1 MAKNDYRRSL
11 IMLRA
16 HERGYSGHVRLEHR
30 VMMGSMYFT
39 VLEKNAPQGLCA
51 LLVRPDARGGYAAVK
66 LGNLRRDGRGQ
77 SALAYSFD
85 PRNIAGK
92 PLDDY
97 ILIAITAISEGDC
110 VIVLTGNVN
119 GSRDFRF
126 DGVREAVCAACNPKA
141 ATNSRESLAA
151 MPEATADDRENS
163 AIPEA
168 TADDRE
174 NSAMPEAT
182 ADDRENSAMPEE
194 AATSDSEN
202 TAETEAFEP
211 EWNPP
216 SESMPEENPFVSAC
230 ESCEMEIPADDLPEP
245 AEDGFPAPNVDSE
258 LQIAAQTP
266 WQGAAENIRTLFL
279 SEEPEELMLGDGYS
293 YVRAPM
299 PEGSEFAFMNIG
311 VKLENGAPTGI
322 AYAFPG
328 SYSAQPPEGLE
339 DYVWN
344 GGAADGWWVLYADPE
359 TGEKL

>member
-39 VLEKNAPQGLCA
+39 VSEKNAPQGLCA

-97 ILIAITAISEGDC
+97 ILIAVAAVSEGDC
-110 VIVLTGNVN
+110 AIVLTGNVN

-126 DGVREAVCAACNPKA
+126 DGVREAVCAACTPKA
-141 ATNSRESLAA
+141 AANSRESPAA
-151 MPEATADDRENS
+151 MPEATADDRENGDMS
-163 AIPEA
+163 EQ
-168 TADDRE
+168 TAVERE
-174 NSAMPEAT
+174 NN
-182 ADDRENSAMPEE
+182 DMPEE
-194 AATSDSEN
+194 AAASESDSAD
-202 TAETEAFEP
+202 TTEEFEL
-211 EWNPP
+211 EWNAS
-216 SESMPEENPFVSAC
+216 SESVPEESPFVSAC
-230 ESCEMEIPADDLPEP
+230 ESCETEIPADDLPEP
-245 AEDGFPAPNVDSE
+245 AEGDVSAPKPDSE
-258 LQIAAQTP
+258 LQIAANTP
-266 WQGAAENIRTLFL
+266 WQGAAENVRALFL
-279 SEEPEELMLGDGYS
+279 NEEPEELMLGDGYS
-293 YVRAPM
+293 YVRAPA
-299 PEGSEFAFMNIG
+299 PEDSEFAFMNIG
-311 VKLENGAPTGI
+311 VKLENGAPVGI

>member
-39 VLEKNAPQGLCA
+39 VSEKNASQGLCA

-97 ILIAITAISEGDC
+97 ILIVITAISETDC
-110 VIVLTGNVN
+110 AIVLTGNVN

-126 DGVREAVCAACNPKA
+126 DGVREAVCAACNSKA
-141 ATNSRESLAA
+141 ATNSRESPAA

-163 AIPEA
+163 DI
-168 TADDRE
+168 
-174 NSAMPEAT
+174 S
-182 ADDRENSAMPEE
+182 EE
-194 AATSDSEN
+194 AATSVSEN
-202 TAETEAFEP
+202 TAETETFEP

-216 SESMPEENPFVSAC
+216 SESMPEETPFVSAC

-339 DYVWN
+339 DYAWN